1 MGIKI
6 IWKTIKMLVN
16 SQLKIFCFNFI
27 DFLVALKP
35 SWNENSNRRSWES
48 SKLSSAL
55 EEEENQE
62 SEKQASKEETVSL
75 SSNKSPE
82 FTKKEEK
89 EGMFSK
95 YFRKGECFKGN
106 VVFTEK
112 TICR

>member
-1 MGIKI
+1 
-6 IWKTIKMLVN
+6 MLV
-16 SQLKIFCFNFI
+16 KINWNLFCFNSI

-55 EEEENQE
+55 EEEESQE
-62 SEKQASKEETVSL
+62 SEKQASKEDAVSV

-95 YFRKGECFKGN
+95 YFKKGGCFKAD
-106 VVFTEK
+106 VVFLLK
-112 TICR
+112 K